1 MQFFCG
7 CVRHASDLLRGSPP
21 FAAAATPSR
30 TEARVTWLNRG
41 KSDVANTMCCR
52 HCLGRCCVDEVL
64 EREDAAVLFSATV
77 KRLLLLLVGVG
88 VADRNVNED
97 TISL

>member
-1 MQFFCG
+1 
-7 CVRHASDLLRGSPP
+7 
-21 FAAAATPSR
+21 
-30 TEARVTWLNRG
+30 
-41 KSDVANTMCCR
+41 MCCR